1 MKGNELRDQSVQELQ
16 ALLGDKKAGLF
27 ELKNKLQ
34 REKKAD
40 KPHELNNL
48 KKDIARIHTILRE
61 KELAS

>member
-1 MKGNELRDQSVQELQ
+1 MKGSELRDQSVQELQ
-16 ALLGDKKAGLF
+16 ALLGDKKSELF

-40 KPHELNNL
+40 KPHDLKNL